1 MTNAKSMHPSHCLVA
16 CDMTSCTCQPK
27 RHEVEKP
34 KAIDLAEW
42 LESTSHGSISAVAA
56 AAELRRLHG
65 ANVKLLE
72 ALKDMERTAGHAS
85 LYDDPVRIKVRAAI
99 AKARQS

>member
-42 LESTSHGSISAVAA
+42 LESTAGSSISAIAA

-65 ANVKLLE
+65 ASMGLLD
-72 ALKDMERTAGHAS
+72 ALKDIERIAGHS
-85 LYDDPVRIKVRAAI
+85 TLYDDPVRIKARAVI
-99 AKARQS
+99 AKAT